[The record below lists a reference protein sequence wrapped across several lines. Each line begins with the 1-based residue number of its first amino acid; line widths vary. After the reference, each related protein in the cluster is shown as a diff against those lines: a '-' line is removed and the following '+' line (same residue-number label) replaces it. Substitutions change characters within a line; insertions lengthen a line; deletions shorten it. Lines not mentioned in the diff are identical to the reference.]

1 MTRERS
7 RTRTGE
13 NHRMDTLTGQLEALR
28 RGDVTSKEL
37 TEQSLAAIE
46 TTQETLNAF
55 RVVAANDAR
64 RAAEEADE
72 QRARGE
78 DKPLLGVPLCIK
90 DDTDLAGH
98 PTAFGCPGDFP
109 PATTDAELVRR
120 LKDAGAVI
128 VGKTHSSELGQWPL
142 TGMAHTGYTRNPWAQ
157 DRSPGGSSGG
167 TAAAVSA
174 GLVPAG
180 LGSDG
185 AGSIRIPAAWTNL
198 VGIKPQRGRL
208 STYPWRE
215 AFYGLTVN
223 GPLARTVK
231 DAALLL
237 DVLQGNHDDE
247 VHRPERAD
255 LVDAADREPPRLRV
269 GLSTKPPF
277 TGIPSTLD
285 PQIRRAVEDIGGTL
299 VKHRHY
305 VEHREPGYGPA
316 MALDLLARS
325 TVGLDDW
332 RRHLPDGTP
341 YDKRT
346 TGNAN
351 VGKAARRVLTAARK
365 GEERSARRVLRQF
378 EHVDVFVAPTSATP
392 PLPVEA
398 IDGISGWRT
407 DQVIVQACPYTWP
420 WNVLGWPAV
429 NVPAGFTEDGLPIG
443 VQLMGPPDSEELL
456 VSLAA
461 QLEAARAWHQHT
473 PGRWW

>member
-1 MTRERS
+1 
-7 RTRTGE
+7 
-13 NHRMDTLTGQLEALR
+13 MDTLTGQLEALR

-37 TEQSLAAIE
+37 TEQTLAAIQD
-46 TTQETLNAF
+46 TQGTLNAF
-55 RVVAANDAR
+55 RVVAADDAR
-64 RAAEEADE
+64 RAAAEADE
-72 QRARGE
+72 LRARGE
-78 DKPLLGVPLCIK
+78 DRPLLGVPLCIK

-98 PTAFGCPGDFP
+98 PTAFGCAGDFP
-109 PATTDAELVRR
+109 PAAEDAELVRR
-120 LKDAGAVI
+120 LKEAGAVI

-142 TGMAHTGYTRNPWAQ
+142 TGMAQTGYTRNPWAR

-167 TAAAVSA
+167 TAAAVAA
-174 GLVPAG
+174 GIVPAG

-223 GPLARTVK
+223 GTLARTVK
-231 DAALLL
+231 DGALLL
-237 DVLQGNHDDE
+237 DVLQGNHDDD
-247 VHRPERAD
+247 VHRPDRVD
-255 LVDAADREPPRLRV
+255 LETAADREPPRVRV
-269 GLSTKPPF
+269 GLSTEPPF

-285 PQIRRAVEDIGGTL
+285 PRIRRAVEDIGGTL
-299 VKHRHY
+299 LQRGHY
-305 VEHREPGYGPA
+305 VEHREPGYGRL
-316 MALDLLARS
+316 MALDLLVRS

-332 RRHLPDGTP
+332 RGYLPQDTA

-351 VGKAARRVLTAARK
+351 VGKAARRVLRLARR
-365 GEERSARRVLRQF
+365 GEARSARRVLAQF
-378 EHVDVFVAPTSATP
+378 EHVDVFVAPTSAQP

-398 IDGISGWRT
+398 IDDTSSWRT
-407 DQVIVQACPYTWP
+407 DQVIVRACPYTWP

-429 NVPAGFTEDGLPIG
+429 NVPAGFTDDGLPIG
-443 VQLMGPPDSEELL
+443 VQLLGPPHSEPLL

-461 QLEAARAWHQHT
+461 QLETDRAWHRHT
-473 PGRWW
+473 PDRWW

>member
-1 MTRERS
+1 
-7 RTRTGE
+7 
-13 NHRMDTLTGQLEALR
+13 MDTLTGQLDALR

-46 TTQETLNAF
+46 ATQGTLNAF
-55 RVVAANDAR
+55 RVVTVDDAR
-64 RAAEEADE
+64 RAAAEADDA
-72 QRARGE
+72 RARGE
-78 DKPLLGVPLCIK
+78 DRPLLGVPLCIK

-98 PTAFGCPGDFP
+98 PTAFGCAGDFP
-109 PATTDAELVRR
+109 PAKHDAEIVRR

-142 TGMAHTGYTRNPWAQ
+142 TGSPHTGYTRNPWAR

-174 GLVPAG
+174 GLVAAG

-223 GPLARTVK
+223 GPLARTVA

-237 DVLQGNHDDE
+237 DVLQGSHDDD
-247 VHRPERAD
+247 VHHPARVD
-255 LVDAADREPPRLRV
+255 LQEAADREPPRLRI
-269 GLSTKPPF
+269 GLSTEPPF

-285 PQIRRAVEDIGGTL
+285 PQIRSAVVHVGATL
-299 VKHRHY
+299 LDRGHY
-305 VEHREPGYGPA
+305 VEHREPGYGPL

-332 RRHLPDGTP
+332 RAHLPAGTA
-341 YDKRT
+341 YDRRT

-351 VGKAARRVLTAARK
+351 VGRVARRLLQVERK
-365 GEERSARRVLRQF
+365 GEQRSAARVLQQF
-378 EHVDVFVAPTSATP
+378 EHVDVFVAPTSAQP

-398 IDGISGWRT
+398 IDDTSSWHT
-407 DQVIVQACPYTWP
+407 DRVIVQACPYTWP

-429 NVPAGFTEDGLPIG
+429 NVPAGFTDDGLPIG
-443 VQLMGPPDSEELL
+443 VQLMGRPHSEPLL

-461 QLEAARAWHQHT
+461 QLESSLAWHTHT
-473 PGRWW
+473 PDRWW

>member
-1 MTRERS
+1 
-7 RTRTGE
+7 
-13 NHRMDTLTGQLEALR
+13 MDTLIGQLEALR

-37 TEQSLAAIE
+37 TEQSLEAVQAS
-46 TTQETLNAF
+46 QGTLNAF
-55 RVVAANDAR
+55 RVVAVDDAR
-64 RAAEEADE
+64 RAAADADE
-72 QRARGE
+72 ARARGE
-78 DKPLLGVPLCIK
+78 DRPLLGVPLCIK

-98 PTAFGCPGDFP
+98 PTAFGCAGDFP
-109 PATTDAELVRR
+109 PARADAELVRR
-120 LKDAGAVI
+120 LKRAGAVI

-142 TGMAHTGYTRNPWAQ
+142 TGTAHTGYTRNPWAR

-215 AFYGLTVN
+215 AFHGLTVN
-223 GPLARTVK
+223 GTLARTVK

-237 DVLQGNHDDE
+237 DVLQGSHDDD
-247 VHRPERAD
+247 VHRPERVD
-255 LVDAADREPPRLRV
+255 LEAAADREPPRLRV
-269 GLSTKPPF
+269 GLSTRPPF
-277 TGIPSTLD
+277 TGIPSSLD
-285 PQIRRAVEDIGGTL
+285 PRIRRAVEETGAALLRHG
-299 VKHRHY
+299 HY
-305 VEHREPGYGPA
+305 VEHREPGYGRL

-332 RRHLPDGTP
+332 RRHLPHGTA
-341 YDKRT
+341 YDPRT

-351 VGKAARRVLTAARK
+351 VGRAARRVLNLARK
-365 GEERSARRVLRQF
+365 GEARSARRVLRQF
-378 EHVDVFVAPTSATP
+378 EHVDVFVAPTTATP

-398 IDGISGWRT
+398 IDDTSSWRT
-407 DQVIVQACPYTWP
+407 DQAIVQACPYTWP

-429 NVPAGFTEDGLPIG
+429 NVPAGFTDEGLPIG
-443 VQLMGPPDSEELL
+443 VQLLGKPGSEPLL
-456 VSLAA
+456 VSVAA
-461 QLEAARAWHQHT
+461 QLEADRGWHRHT
-473 PGRWW
+473 PDRWW

>member
-1 MTRERS
+1 
-7 RTRTGE
+7 
-13 NHRMDTLTGQLEALR
+13 MDTLTGQLHALR
-28 RGDVTSKEL
+28 RGETTSKEL
-37 TEQSLAAIE
+37 TEQSLAAIGA
-46 TTQETLNAF
+46 TQGTLNAF
-55 RVVAANDAR
+55 RVVAVDDAR
-64 RAAEEADE
+64 RAAAEADE
-72 QRARGE
+72 ARARGE
-78 DKPLLGVPLCIK
+78 DRPLLGVPLCIK

-109 PATTDAELVRR
+109 PATQDAELVRR
-120 LKDAGAVI
+120 LREAGAVI

-142 TGMAHTGYTRNPWAQ
+142 TGTAQTGYTRNPWAR

-237 DVLQGNHDDE
+237 DVLQGNHADE

-255 LVDAADREPPRLRV
+255 LADAADREPPRLRV
-269 GLSTKPPF
+269 GLSTKPPS

-285 PQIRRAVEDIGGTL
+285 PQIRRAVEGIGATL
-299 VKHRHY
+299 VGAGHY
-305 VEHREPGYGPA
+305 VEHREPDYGPL
-316 MALDLLARS
+316 MVLDLLARS

-332 RRHLPDGTP
+332 RGHLPQGTA
-341 YDKRT
+341 YDART

-351 VGKAARRVLTAARK
+351 VGKVARRLLGAVRR
-365 GEERSARRVLRQF
+365 GEQRSADRVLRQF
-378 EHVDVFVAPTSATP
+378 EHVDVFVAPTSALP

-398 IDGISGWRT
+398 IDRTSAWRT
-407 DQVIVQACPYTWP
+407 DQVIVKACPYTWP

-443 VQLMGPPDSEELL
+443 VQLMGRPGSEPLL

-461 QLEAARAWHQHT
+461 QLEAELAWDQRT

>member
-1 MTRERS
+1 
-7 RTRTGE
+7 
-13 NHRMDTLTGQLEALR
+13 MDTLTGRLDALR
-28 RGDVTSKEL
+28 RGEVSSKEF

-46 TTQETLNAF
+46 ATQDTLNAF
-55 RVVAANDAR
+55 RVVAVDDAR
-64 RAAEEADE
+64 RAAAGADE
-72 QRARGE
+72 ARARGE
-78 DKPLLGVPLCIK
+78 DRPLLGVPLCIK
-90 DDTDLAGH
+90 DDTDLAGY
-98 PTAFGCPGDFP
+98 PTAFGCAGDFP
-109 PATTDAELVRR
+109 PAAQDAQLVRR
-120 LKDAGAVI
+120 LKEAGAVI

-142 TGMAHTGYTRNPWAQ
+142 TGSAQTGYTRNPWAR

-174 GLVPAG
+174 GLVAAG

-237 DVLQGNHDDE
+237 DVLQGNHADD
-247 VHRPERAD
+247 VHRPERVD
-255 LVDAADREPPRLRV
+255 LQAAADREPPRLRI
-269 GLSTKPPF
+269 GLSTEPPF

-285 PQIRRAVEDIGGTL
+285 PQIRRAVEDIGATL
-299 VKHRHY
+299 VGRGHY
-305 VEHREPGYGPA
+305 VEHREPGYGRL
-316 MALDLLARS
+316 MALDLVSRS

-332 RRHLPDGTP
+332 RRHLPQGTT
-341 YDKRT
+341 YDRRT

-351 VGKAARRVLTAARK
+351 VGKVARRLLEAARK
-365 GEERSARRVLRQF
+365 GERRSAARVLEQF
-378 EHVDVFVAPTSATP
+378 RHVDVFVAPTSAQP

-398 IDGISGWRT
+398 IDDTSSWHT
-407 DQVIVQACPYTWP
+407 DRVIVQACPYTWP

-429 NVPAGFTEDGLPIG
+429 NIPAGFTDDGLPIG
-443 VQLMGPPDSEELL
+443 VQLMGKPHSEPLL

-461 QLEAARAWHQHT
+461 QLEADLAWHTHA
-473 PGRWW
+473 PERWW